1 MPGSSLWLLPPS
13 SHALQPVF
21 TSLIRKTSSIFN
33 SPHLFIPHI
42 TLTSSI
48 SPSTYEPDPQKW
60 LDGLILPSLEFESSI
75 HTEFKGLESEDIFF
89 KKLYVQ
95 IEKPGLEELAH
106 VTRMTVAGYEDP
118 GVARKWVE
126 EEYKPHLSL
135 L

>member
-13 SHALQPVF
+13 SHTLQPVF

-48 SPSTYEPDPQKW
+48 SPSTYEPDAQKW
-60 LDGLILPSLEFESSI
+60 LNSLVLPSLESEPLV
-75 HTEFKGLESEDIFF
+75 HVGFKGLESENIFF

-95 IEKPGLEELAH
+95 VEKPGLEELAR

-118 GVARKWVE
+118 EVARKWVE